1 MVLTLHL
8 NKKNKTQ
15 LTEMKKTMLAL
26 VIAIVCS
33 TLSVSAQKFGYINSQ
48 ELLASMPEA
57 KKADSALQQF
67 AKSYQD
73 QIESMMKEYQKK
85 GQEFQAQEKTMTE
98 AVKEVKMRDLQKLEE
113 NIQQTQQSAQEKVGQ
128 KKETLFTP
136 ILEKADKAIKDVA
149 KANNYDYVFDSSAG
163 ALLYAKDS
171 DNILPLVKAKLG
183 IK

>member
-15 LTEMKKTMLAL
+15 FTEMKKITLAL

-67 AKSYQD
+67 AKSYQE
-73 QIESMMKEYQKK
+73 QIESMVK
-85 GQEFQAQEKTMTE
+85 EFQK
-98 AVKEVKMRDLQKLEE
+98 
-113 NIQQTQQSAQEKVGQ
+113 
-128 KKETLFTP
+128 
-136 ILEKADKAIKDVA
+136 
-149 KANNYDYVFDSSAG
+149 
-163 ALLYAKDS
+163 
-171 DNILPLVKAKLG
+171 
-183 IK
+183 